1 VAVTE
6 SRQFTIGAEA
16 NATDGVCGVVS
27 RVIVDPIARAV
38 THLVVEP
45 KHSRLVPLDLLDT
58 APTGEVRLRCT
69 VAEFENSMSRKKPTF
84 CSETAT
90 RATGRIR
97 CFPGPTTWAR
107 GWRAWTSG

>member
-27 RVIVDPIARAV
+27 RVVVDPIARAV

-45 KHSRLVPLDLLDT
+45 KHSRGVSRLVPLDLLDT

-69 VAEFENSMSRKKPTF
+69 VAEFEKLDVAQ
-84 CSETAT
+84 ETHCLL
-90 RATGRIR
+90 GDGY
-97 CFPGPTTWAR
+97 PGYGPDQMLSWPY
-107 GWRAWTSG
+107 